1 MDKCALRKLD
11 LNALNLEAVKAVE
24 SCQKSEA
31 YLLRVIEVVSEREL
45 HLDCGLPS
53 LYSYCTRL
61 LHISDGIAY
70 ALIAVINKGKEVPEL
85 IAAVE
90 SGKVSLSKAKKI
102 CSVIT
107 PKNHKEWI
115 DLATYE
121 TSRVIERCVAGANP
135 KEAVKESAQYK
146 SADRIEFKLG
156 VSEEWMELLGTTKD
170 LLSQKQSRAVT
181 SEEALLFVMREF
193 NDKHNPVKK
202 AERAMARVQKKAA
215 LDLQK
220 AKTELAEQQC
230 PGTVTPSESADK
242 KPMMAKSIKRKPLK
256 RLTIHAVNHRDQGQ
270 CTHVSEFGRCE
281 ERRWLD
287 HHHIIPV
294 SQSGSNEIENL
305 TTLCHAHHKMQH
317 RELAYFMNSRSRSC
331 NFL

>member
-31 YLLRVIEVVSEREL
+31 YLLKVIKVVSEKEL

-61 LHISDGIAY
+61 LHISEGIAY
-70 ALIAVINKGKEVPEL
+70 ALITVINKGKEVPEL

-90 SGKVSLSKAKKI
+90 TGKVSLSKAKKI

-121 TSRVIERCVAGANP
+121 TSRVIEKCVAGANP

-156 VSEEWMELLGTTKD
+156 VSEEWMELLETTKD
-170 LLSQKQSRAVT
+170 LLSQKHSRAVT
-181 SEEALLFVMREF
+181 SEEALLFVMSEYNER
-193 NDKHNPVKK
+193 HNPLKK
-202 AERAMARVQKKAA
+202 AERALVRAQKKTEKGVHKAA
-215 LDLQK
+215 P
-220 AKTELAEQQC
+220 APVVQQC
-230 PGTVTPSESADK
+230 PGTVTPSEPANRNQIMGMSLRR
-242 KPMMAKSIKRKPLK
+242 KPIKRI
-256 RLTIHAVNHRDQGQ
+256 TIHAVNHRDQGQ

-281 ERRWLD
+281 QKRWLD

-294 SQSGSNEIENL
+294 SHGGSNDIKNL
-305 TTLCHAHHKMQH
+305 TTLCHAHHKMHH
-317 RELAYFMNSRSRSC
+317 RRSPSSDKHI
-331 NFL
+331 